1 MAFVWA
7 GTGGMTGRANCA
19 SNELTTPRLGA
30 RTDEVTA
37 RDTLVGNCDCDG
49 ELFVPEFCS
58 NCLSK
63 TFCESSDFVCGTI
76 VMLDILQLSLIDI
89 SFDASFDT

>member
-1 MAFVWA
+1 MAFGCA

-19 SNELTTPRLGA
+19 SSELTTPRLGA
-30 RTDEVTA
+30 RNEEVTA
-37 RDTLVGNCDCDG
+37 RDTIVGNCDEDG

-63 TFCESSDFVCGTI
+63 TFCESSDLVCGTI
-76 VMLDILQLSLIDI
+76 VMLDNLQFSLVGV
-89 SFDASFDT
+89 SFDESLGC